1 MSLADFVNRK
11 YDYLALQNV
20 NTARDT
26 KLGLVLYDEDNS
38 GLICVGIQKLAQRWA
53 LEFLTEIGSM
63 PGLPNRGTDFMT
75 LVRQGQLRNQLD
87 VTQNFYD
94 ANLRLRVTLQNEE
107 YEGMP
112 DDERFDDAELLSVA
126 ILPGYLNM
134 RVMITS
140 IAGDERVVILPVATL
155 PQV

>member
-1 MSLADFVNRK
+1 MSLADFANRK

-20 NTARDT
+20 NTARDN
-26 KLGLVLYDEDNS
+26 KLGLVLYDEDNN
-38 GLICVGIQKLAQRWA
+38 GRICVGIQKLAQRWT
-53 LEFLTEIGSM
+53 LEFLTERGSM
-63 PGLPNRGTDFMT
+63 PGLPARGTDFLT
-75 LVRQGQLRNQLD
+75 LVRQGRLRSQLD
-87 VTQNFYD
+87 VTQNFYA

-107 YEGMP
+107 YAGMP
-112 DDERFDDAELLSVA
+112 DDERFDTAELLSVT

-140 IAGDERVVILPVATL
+140 IAGDERAVILPVATL